1 MIPDGA
7 STAVLTMANAMALVI
22 VVLMTILLE
31 KSKSGQ
37 PGRQH

>member
-1 MIPDGA
+1 
-7 STAVLTMANAMALVI
+7 MANAMALVI

-31 KSKSGQ
+31 KPKSGQ